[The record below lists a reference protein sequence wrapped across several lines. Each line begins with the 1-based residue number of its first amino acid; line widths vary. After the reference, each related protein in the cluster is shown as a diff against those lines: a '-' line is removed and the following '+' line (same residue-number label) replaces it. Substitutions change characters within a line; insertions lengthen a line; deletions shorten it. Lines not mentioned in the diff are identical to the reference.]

1 MAEFLWALRFLTII
15 PIRLGWEEEIQ
26 PQRTGVV
33 MSLFPLVGLIIGLL
47 LVLVYIPLVK
57 LFPVSLADA
66 LVIVTFIVITGALH
80 LDGLADSADGILGGW
95 DASRRLEIMKD
106 SRIGV
111 FGVLSLLIVLGLKY
125 LSFHE
130 IGGYITTNS
139 TFLEAY
145 LPVYDS
151 CAEKATILLMLPVVG
166 RWSQVLAAG
175 IYSYAR
181 NEPGTAWAL
190 INNTHL
196 RHSIVA
202 SIVPILLAGFLLGEK
217 GLIIT
222 AILAGFVLI
231 QASYI
236 NVRIGGLTGDTLGA
250 INEVTE
256 LLFLLLL
263 YII

>member
-15 PIRLGWEEEIQ
+15 PIRPGWGEEIQ
-26 PQRTGVV
+26 PQRAGVV
-33 MSLFPLVGLIIGLL
+33 MSLFPLVGLIIGLFL
-47 LVLVYIPLVK
+47 ALIYISLVK
-57 LFPVSLADA
+57 LFPSALADA

-106 SRIGV
+106 SRTGV

-130 IGGYITTNS
+130 IGGYVTTSS

-151 CAEKATILLMLPVVG
+151 CAEKAVILLMMPVIG
-166 RWSQVLAAG
+166 RWSQALAAG
-175 IYSYAR
+175 MYPYAR
-181 NEPGTAWAL
+181 EEPGTAWAL
-190 INNTHL
+190 ISNTHL
-196 RHSIVA
+196 RHSMIA
-202 SIVPILLAGFLLGEK
+202 SIMPIILSGLLLGEK

-222 AILAGFVLI
+222 AILAGLVLI